1 MQETR
6 MRYTKETGGVK
17 DEQHAEDRRG
27 CRPQERDR
35 GRGERQGPYES
46 KVPATRKKAK

>member
-6 MRYTKETGGVK
+6 MRYTKETEGVK
-17 DEQHAEDRRG
+17 DERYAEDHRG
-27 CRPQERDR
+27 RCPQERDR